1 MARLVSS
8 LGAPG
13 VNATLVR
20 RADGDLPGYALFN
33 GYPPTG
39 AVYPDTSS
47 SVDIIK
53 PNFGIPNTFYLRFIR
68 NGNLTKFQIMYR
80 YRKRYAPSAAAALD
94 SSGSDVWTDWTD
106 WATEKGTTGDPGEE
120 VATTKLNNNA
130 AIGVTVWQKALAH
143 TYKEGDEFDRVTYQ
157 FRVRVYNPTA
167 NTCGA
172 WTSWTFDVRWVPAI
186 TGIAVKKRAAG
197 GYDVSVQTNA
207 QRDVYANVAVSQ
219 YPVVEYSGVTNYHA
233 LNSATVVNKAATPD
247 GLSFVIPPAHIK
259 NDKAYFRFS
268 QIGLN
273 ESFGTTARFLG
284 TAAPSWGRP
293 PCAYTPQDRTE
304 PTLPTPTIT
313 ADTSA
318 RRLQVYVVSSGD
330 NYTDVQGSAQ
340 WTDLAGT
347 ERTQALD
354 FSYNSTTKKWTATF
368 PRPPLDVEM
377 QLRIAVVGDDWALHT
392 ATATVPSEG
401 LVCFDSPTSQTS
413 AGAVRLKYNQSIAT
427 GDEIAGETVEC
438 VGREFPISRYG
449 GPLKRTI
456 KLDAQMLNPDEPNV
470 GGDGWKNS
478 VECLTQPTDWILR
491 IPGGEVYR
499 VLVSSLDRNTATP
512 TNTKVMDVS
521 ITCEVLG
528 YDTV

>member
-1 MARLVSS
+1 MARLVNS
-8 LGAPG
+8 LGSPG
-13 VNATLVR
+13 CSALLVR
-20 RADGDLPGYALFN
+20 RADGDLASSALFN
-33 GYPPTG
+33 GSIPTG
-39 AVYPDTSS
+39 AVYPDSSS
-47 SVDIIK
+47 SVDITK
-53 PNFGIPNTFYLRFIR
+53 PNFGISNTFYLRFIR

-80 YRKRYAPSAAAALD
+80 YRKRYTPSAAAALD

-172 WTSWTFDVRWVPAI
+172 WTWWTLDVRWVPAI
-186 TGIAVKKRAAG
+186 TGIAVKKRADG
-197 GYDVSVQTNA
+197 GFNVSVQTNA
-207 QRDVYANVAVSQ
+207 QRSVYANVAVSQ
-219 YPVVEYSGVTNYHA
+219 YPFVEYSGVTNYYV
-233 LNSATVVNKAATPD
+233 LSSATVVKKAATSD

-259 NDKAYFRFS
+259 NNKAYFRFS
-268 QIGLN
+268 QIGLS

-284 TAAPSWGRP
+284 TTAPSWDNP
-293 PCAYTPQDRTE
+293 PSAYTPQDRTE
-304 PTLPTPTIT
+304 PTLPAPTIT
-313 ADTSA
+313 TDTSS
-318 RRLQVYVVSSGD
+318 RNLQVYVVSSGD
-330 NYTDVQGSAQ
+330 NYTDVQGSTN
-340 WTDLAGT
+340 WTDLTGI
-347 ERTQALD
+347 ERTETLE
-354 FSYNSTTKKWTATF
+354 FSWDSSAKRWKANFWL
-368 PRPPLDVEM
+368 PPLDVEM
-377 QLRIAVVGDDWALHT
+377 QVRVAVVGDDWALHT

-401 LVCFDSPTSQTS
+401 LVCFDRALKHDRAQ
-413 AGAVRLKYNQSIAT
+413 AVRLKYNQSIST

-456 KLDAQMLNPDEPNV
+456 KLDAQMLNPANANV

-478 VECLTQPTDWILR
+478 VEPLTQPNDWVLR

-499 VLVSSLDRNTATP
+499 VLVSSLDRNTASP

-521 ITCEVLG
+521 MTCEVLG

>member
-8 LGAPG
+8 LGSPGTNGVLSRVNSGPDYTYMLLMGRPG
-13 VNATLVR
+13 VV
-20 RADGDLPGYALFN
+20 F
-33 GYPPTG
+33 
-39 AVYPDTSS
+39 PDSSS

-53 PNFGIPNTFYLRFIR
+53 PNFGISNTFYFRFRR
-68 NGNLTKFQIMYR
+68 NGNLSQFQIMYR
-80 YRKRYAPSAAAALD
+80 YRRRYAPSMAAAID

-106 WATEKGTTGDPGEE
+106 WTTENGTTGDPGEE
-120 VATTKLNNNA
+120 IATVNISDIDPYDSSTVKE
-130 AIGVTVWQKALAH
+130 GVTWQKALVH
-143 TYKEGDEFDRVTYQ
+143 TYKEVDEYDRTVYQ
-157 FRVRVYNPTA
+157 FRVRVYNSVQ

-172 WTSWTFDVRWVPAI
+172 WTCWTLNVDYVPAI
-186 TGIAVKKRAAG
+186 TGLTVTKRSDG
-197 GYDVSVQTNA
+197 GLNVSVQTNY
-207 QRDVYANVAVSQ
+207 QRNIYAYISNSYYYRAAYKDYCVLNQGS
-219 YPVVEYSGVTNYHA
+219 VVDNTTGPDA
-233 LNSATVVNKAATPD
+233 LTFVV
-247 GLSFVIPPAHIK
+247 PPAHVR
-259 NDKAYFRFS
+259 DGKAYFRYAN
-268 QIGLN
+268 IGD
-273 ESFGTTARFLG
+273 SSYTAFRWLSCA
-284 TAAPSWGRP
+284 TPSTSTGGY
-293 PCAYTPQDRTE
+293 CVFTPQAHVE

-313 ADTSA
+313 TDTTSH
-318 RRLQVYVVSSGD
+318 RLQVYVASSGD

-347 ERTQALD
+347 ERTQALE

-368 PRPPLDVEM
+368 SRPPLDVEM

-401 LVCFDSPTSQTS
+401 LVCFDSPTSQS
-413 AGAVRLKYNQSIAT
+413 NAGAVRLKYNQSIST

-456 KLDAQMLNPDEPNV
+456 KLDAQMLNPDAPNV